1 MYFCG
6 VRGPRLP
13 FAHALFSVVL
23 ALFVLGLYG
32 LLLLVGQVVLEQA
45 RSGLEYRIHL
55 YRPTPPDQIEPF
67 LEWLR
72 RQSLV
77 QEARYISPEE
87 AMEGFQQV
95 AGEDFVRAM
104 EGFNPFPPTFR
115 VIFQG
120 ESVTSDSVL
129 VFTRRVLEWEI
140 VKEVDY
146 PRQLLALLEKRAS
159 ALQGIGLG
167 LGIILLAVTFLLI
180 FNTVRLA
187 IFARRLEIRTMEL
200 VGATRSYIERP
211 FVLVGLFQ
219 GVVGA
224 LLAIALLQ
232 GGLWLVHRY
241 LLPLPFVGEDLRLL
255 GLYAALLL
263 LGAAM
268 GYLASKLAIKRF
280 LHQTLDKLI

>member
-1 MYFCG
+1 M
-6 VRGPRLP
+6 RGPRLP

-55 YRPTPPDQIEPF
+55 YHPTSPEQIEPF

-72 RQSLV
+72 RQPLV

-115 VIFQG
+115 VIFRGQ
-120 ESVTSDSVL
+120 SVTSDSVL
-129 VFTRRVLEWEI
+129 IFTRRVLEWEI

-159 ALQGIGLG
+159 TLQGIGLG

-200 VGATRSYIERP
+200 VGATRGYIERP

-232 GGLWLVHRY
+232 GGLWLVHHY

-263 LGAAM
+263 LGATM

>member
-1 MYFCG
+1 M
-6 VRGPRLP
+6 RGPRLP

-32 LLLLVGQVVLEQA
+32 LLLFIGQAVLEQA

-55 YRPTPPDQIEPF
+55 YRPTSPEQIEPF

-72 RQSLV
+72 RQPLV
-77 QEARYISPEE
+77 REARYISPEE

-115 VIFQG
+115 VVFRG
-120 ESVTSDSVL
+120 ELVTSDSVL

-159 ALQGIGLG
+159 ALQMIGLG
-167 LGIILLAVTFLLI
+167 LGLILLAVTFLLI

-219 GVVGA
+219 GIVGA

-241 LLPLPFVGEDLRLL
+241 LLPLPFLGEDPRLL

-268 GYLASKLAIKRF
+268 GYLASKFALKRF